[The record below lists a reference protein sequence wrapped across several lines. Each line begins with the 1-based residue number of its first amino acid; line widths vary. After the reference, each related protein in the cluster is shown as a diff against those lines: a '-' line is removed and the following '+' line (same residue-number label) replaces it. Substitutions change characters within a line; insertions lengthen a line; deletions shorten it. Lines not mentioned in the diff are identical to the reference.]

1 MPQAPATI
9 GIVAHSPEVRERAY
23 QLYKGS
29 RDYARVAVELNV
41 PDGTLRGWSSR
52 DKWAARIATETC
64 VPGLSAEQSAGVVKV
79 IASTLAP
86 VPIPGSD
93 DDLPEQQARFN
104 KDTRAQALR
113 LPGIMAGMS
122 DRDMVSAADK
132 LGKLHVIALKA
143 LKLEESRPNVLVQ
156 IGLLSTGQAKEHS
169 EKSIEGREC

>member
-23 QLYKGS
+23 QLYKAS

-64 VPGLSAEQSAGVVKV
+64 VPGLSAEQSASVVKV
-79 IASTLAP
+79 IASATAP
-86 VPIPGSD
+86 APIPGSD

-104 KDTRAQALR
+104 GDIRAQALR
-113 LPGIMAGMS
+113 LPGIMAEMS

-132 LGKLHVIALKA
+132 LSKLHTIAEKA
-143 LKLEESRPNVLVQ
+143 LKLTESKGNVLVQ
-156 IGLLSTGQAKEHS
+156 IALLSTPT
-169 EKSIEGREC
+169 EKQLKTLTSA